1 MKKRNNNFG
10 NLSTDYEGRCGNC
23 HKELDEGDLYC
34 RFCGTRFGEGTYE
47 PYEDIVQ
54 IVYGPPPTIR
64 KHTCKKCG
72 YNWNSWSMIDE
83 EKYCPKCGGNI
94 KTGETGVSLFE
105 KEEKGETKMA
115 VKVYIDGQEGTTGLK
130 ILERFEGRNDIEIVK
145 ISEELRKDSAERA
158 RLINSADYVFLCLP
172 DEASREAVSFI
183 DKDND
188 HVRIIDASTAHRTNP
203 DWAYGFPELSEAHRE
218 KIKNSNRVA
227 VPGCYASGFN
237 SIVYPLVANGIIPA
251 DYPVFAYATSGYSG
265 AGKKA
270 IAIYEGDDK
279 PFEFN
284 SPRQYA
290 LSQAHKH
297 LPEMQVISG
306 LTYKPMFNPMVCDYF
321 SGMVV
326 SVPIQTRTL
335 QKAYT
340 PAEIHAMYTNH
351 YEGAKLV
358 EVMPLMSADEQKSFF
373 LASNTLSGQN
383 KLQVFVFGSDE
394 QILLCARLDNLGKG
408 ASGAA
413 VQCLNIMMGIDET
426 TGLV

>member
-1 MKKRNNNFG
+1 M
-10 NLSTDYEGRCGNC
+10 S
-23 HKELDEGDLYC
+23 
-34 RFCGTRFGEGTYE
+34 
-47 PYEDIVQ
+47 
-54 IVYGPPPTIR
+54 
-64 KHTCKKCG
+64 
-72 YNWNSWSMIDE
+72 
-83 EKYCPKCGGNI
+83 
-94 KTGETGVSLFE
+94 
-105 KEEKGETKMA
+105 

-130 ILERFEGRNDIEIVK
+130 IQERFEGRNDIEIVK
-145 ISEELRKDSAERA
+145 ISEELRKDPAERA

-172 DEASREAVSFI
+172 DAASREAVSFI

-203 DWAYGFPELSEAHRE
+203 DWAYGFPELSSAHRE
-218 KIKNSNRVA
+218 KIAKSNRVA

-237 SIVYPLVANGIIPA
+237 SIVYPLVSSGIIPA

-270 IAIYEGDDK
+270 IAVYEGEDK

-297 LPEMQVISG
+297 LPEMQAVAG
-306 LTYKPMFNPMVCDYF
+306 LKYKPMFNPMVCDYF

-335 QKAYT
+335 PKKYT
-340 PAEIHAMYTNH
+340 PAEVHEMFSKH
-351 YEGAKLV
+351 YAGAKMV
-358 EVMPLMSADEQKSFF
+358 EVMPLMSEDEQKSFF

-383 KLQVFVFGSDE
+383 KMQIFVFGSDE
-394 QILLCARLDNLGKG
+394 QILLCSRLDNLGKG

-413 VQCLNIMMGIDET
+413 VQCLNIMMDIDET

>member
-1 MKKRNNNFG
+1 M
-10 NLSTDYEGRCGNC
+10 S
-23 HKELDEGDLYC
+23 
-34 RFCGTRFGEGTYE
+34 
-47 PYEDIVQ
+47 
-54 IVYGPPPTIR
+54 
-64 KHTCKKCG
+64 
-72 YNWNSWSMIDE
+72 
-83 EKYCPKCGGNI
+83 
-94 KTGETGVSLFE
+94 
-105 KEEKGETKMA
+105 

-130 ILERFEGRNDIEIVK
+130 IQERFEGRNDIEIIK
-145 ISEELRKDSAERA
+145 ISEELRKDPAERA

-172 DEASREAVSFI
+172 DAASREAVSFV

-203 DWAYGFPELSEAHRE
+203 DWAYGFPELSPAHRE
-218 KIKNSNRVA
+218 KIQSSNRVA

-237 SIVYPLVANGIIPA
+237 SIVYPLVSNGIIPA

-270 IAIYEGDDK
+270 IAVYESEDK

-297 LPEMQVISG
+297 LPEMQAVSG
-306 LTYKPMFNPMVCDYF
+306 LAYKPMFNPMVCDYF

-335 QKAYT
+335 PKKYT
-340 PAEIHAMYTNH
+340 PAEVHDMFAKH
-351 YEGAKLV
+351 YADAKMV
-358 EVMPLMSADEQKSFF
+358 EVMPLMSEDEQKSFF
-373 LASNTLSGQN
+373 LASNTLSGLN
-383 KLQVFVFGSDE
+383 KMQIFVFGSDE
-394 QILLCARLDNLGKG
+394 QILLCSRLDNLGKG

>member
-1 MKKRNNNFG
+1 M
-10 NLSTDYEGRCGNC
+10 S
-23 HKELDEGDLYC
+23 
-34 RFCGTRFGEGTYE
+34 
-47 PYEDIVQ
+47 
-54 IVYGPPPTIR
+54 
-64 KHTCKKCG
+64 
-72 YNWNSWSMIDE
+72 
-83 EKYCPKCGGNI
+83 
-94 KTGETGVSLFE
+94 
-105 KEEKGETKMA
+105 

-130 ILERFEGRNDIEIVK
+130 IQERFEGRNDIEIVK
-145 ISEELRKDSAERA
+145 ISEELRKDPAERA

-172 DEASREAVSFI
+172 DAASREAVSFI

-203 DWAYGFPELSEAHRE
+203 DWAYGFPELSPAHRE
-218 KIKNSNRVA
+218 KIAKSNRVA

-237 SIVYPLVANGIIPA
+237 SIVYPLVSSGIIPA

-270 IAIYEGDDK
+270 IAVYEGEGK

-297 LPEMQVISG
+297 LPEMQAVAG

-335 QKAYT
+335 PKKYT
-340 PAEIHAMYTNH
+340 PAEVHEMFAKH
-351 YEGAKLV
+351 YAGAKMV
-358 EVMPLMSADEQKSFF
+358 EVMPLMSEDEQKSFF

-383 KLQVFVFGSDE
+383 KMQIFVFGSDE
-394 QILLCARLDNLGKG
+394 QILLCSRLDNLGKG